1 MASRFGPREKEG
13 EGQEK
18 RTRGWAKEVNRRTK
32 RERTK
37 RAEKA
42 GLYRNEKLGEGK
54 PMSWRSFGRKAG

>member
-42 GLYRNEKLGEGK
+42 GYTGMRSWGK
-54 PMSWRSFGRKAG
+54 GNP